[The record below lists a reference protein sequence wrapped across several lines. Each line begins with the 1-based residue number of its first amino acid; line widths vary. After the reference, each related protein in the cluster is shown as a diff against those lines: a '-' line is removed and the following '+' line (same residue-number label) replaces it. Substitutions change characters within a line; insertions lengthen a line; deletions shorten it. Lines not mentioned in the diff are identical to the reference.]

1 MAGDGDTV
9 EDDTGEKADLKSSR
23 DRKSSRDDKD
33 RKSSRDDDKERDRKR
48 GGGEGAGDDK
58 DKAGVIDNNDSNAER
73 SATYLQGGCSY
84 CRT

>member
-1 MAGDGDTV
+1 MAGDGDIKV
-9 EDDTGEKADLKSSR
+9 EDTDEKADLKSSR

-33 RKSSRDDDKERDRKR
+33 RKGSRDDDKERDRKR

-58 DKAGVIDNNDSNAER
+58 DKAGVIHNNHSNAER
-73 SATYLQGGCSY
+73 SATHPQAGCSY